1 MSSEITAGLE
11 RKLRSVQDLIE
22 SKQYKKALKQ
32 CNQFLKKSPS
42 PMLLCLK
49 AYTLQ
54 KLGEEAESFSII
66 ESLMSQKPSNPNLLT
81 LAGMVYK
88 ALGRFDRLTQIQ
100 AESFAS
106 NPSREAGEQVFNSY
120 ASDYNF
126 KEQYQVALKLYK
138 TFNDGKYGL
147 WAVESMALIAMNDP
161 SQSKLL
167 DLAGLFLN
175 KIKQNAE
182 FAGMREISEIEIFI
196 EEVRGRTEKV
206 VELLKKGRGVL
217 SDGLLREAQGL
228 EKLERLDEARE
239 VLEMMID
246 AGNQDLKVFWM
257 IADIDIKKGVNEVIG
272 IQEMQQIPSWT
283 KFEQIFRSESNSKG
297 VKRTAQL
304 SQIYIFTELIRS
316 NRLIGYSELLLTT
329 LTSYFISFYDI
340 PSVVE
345 DIKTTLIHLQPP
357 ESSTLLSSLS
367 HFNRP
372 TFSTQSELSKL
383 LVYTRLSFKFSEL
396 LDNSYLISLYT
407 QSLAFEQPPKKG
419 EHRQGDYFLLV
430 RSLNF
435 PLSHSVPQVELEHG
449 ISQSTYNY
457 FLKLQLIDNYTNTEF
472 VRKLLEIYSG
482 LDIKSVQH
490 ESLGYLVFAEL
501 NDWRL
506 FKTDLSKLLT
516 SCERFHKY
524 YAIDLAETTSQ
535 AYFYS
540 HVSQVLD
547 FAKFKERIDKSL
559 YFHMTQVTG
568 LYLEIVKKLQEGPV
582 KVNTDFLHQ
591 PIEGLA
597 MNWDENVLN
606 DYVPLKELGQKRE
619 RFGRWSDLRAFN
631 FERLAAGF
639 VCDFAFDEGK
649 ALRTLSKI
657 LSVVEGLGGMDE
669 FFKSAFEALS
679 QLMSGLADLK
689 QASLTKSEAS
699 LRNCIQSLELLDTNL
714 KRFTFWA
721 RFEQRESFV
730 YEGFIKDLKKIGF
743 LANTFAPLF
752 SICLSFL
759 KPLIPSQKSGKKA
772 KQGSSLSIGTLFP
785 QISGKLYRLFDDIIS
800 VLQNEEFLKSLD
812 SDNEIPLK
820 LSQVLIPEVNIEE
833 KSKEIVQ
840 TRRLLIKDL
849 CSEIHTIKSSST
861 ILLNK

>member
-1 MSSEITAGLE
+1 
-11 RKLRSVQDLIE
+11 
-22 SKQYKKALKQ
+22 
-32 CNQFLKKSPS
+32 
-42 PMLLCLK
+42 MLLCLK

-54 KLGEEAESFSII
+54 KLGEEAESFSIV

-100 AESFAS
+100 AESFIS
-106 NPSREAGEQVFNSY
+106 NPTRETGEQVFNSY

-147 WAVESMALIAMNDP
+147 WAVESMALIATKDP
-161 SQSKLL
+161 SQAKLL

-175 KIKQNAE
+175 KIKQSAE
-182 FAGMREISEIEIFI
+182 FAGMREISELEIFI
-196 EEVRGRTEKV
+196 EEVKGRTEKV

-228 EKLERLDEARE
+228 ENLGRLDEARE

-246 AGNQDLKVFWM
+246 TGNQDLKVFWM
-257 IADIDIKKGVNEVIG
+257 LADIDIKKSVHAVIG
-272 IQEMQQIPSWT
+272 TQEMQQIQSWT
-283 KFEQIFRSESNSKG
+283 KFEQILGSESNNKSL
-297 VKRTAQL
+297 KRTAQL
-304 SQIYIFTELIRS
+304 SQIYTLTELIRS
-316 NRLIGYSELLLTT
+316 NRLTGYSELLLSNLNT
-329 LTSYFISFYDI
+329 YFNSFFEI

-345 DIKTTLIHLQPP
+345 DIKTALIHLHPA
-357 ESSTLLSSLS
+357 ESSALLSSLS
-367 HFNRP
+367 HFNHP
-372 TFSTQSELSKL
+372 SISTQSELSQV
-383 LVYTRLSFKFSEL
+383 LVYTRLSFKFSEVI
-396 LDNSYLISLYT
+396 DNRHLISLYT

-435 PLSHSVPQVELEHG
+435 PLTHSVPQFELEHG
-449 ISQSTYNY
+449 ITQSTYNY

-506 FKTDLSKLLT
+506 FKTDLSKLLA

-524 YAIDLAETTSQ
+524 YALDLAETTSQ

-540 HVSQVLD
+540 HLSQVLD
-547 FAKFKERIDKSL
+547 FAKFKDQIDKSL

-591 PIEGLA
+591 PIEGLV
-597 MNWDENVLN
+597 MNCDENVLN

-631 FERLAAGF
+631 LERLAAGF
-639 VCDFAFDEGK
+639 VCDFAYDEAK
-649 ALRTLSKI
+649 ALKTLPEI
-657 LSVVEGLGGMDE
+657 LSVVDGLEGMHE
-669 FFKSAFEALS
+669 FYKSAFEALS
-679 QLMSGLADLK
+679 HLMSGLVDLK
-689 QASLTKSEAS
+689 QGNIMKSESS
-699 LRNCIQSLELLDTNL
+699 LRSSIQRFELLETSVKN
-714 KRFTFWA
+714 FQFWT
-721 RFEQRESFV
+721 RFEQKESFV

-752 SICLSFL
+752 TLCLSFL

-772 KQGSSLSIGTLFP
+772 KQGSNVSLGTLLP
-785 QISGKLYRLFDDIIS
+785 QMSGILFRLFDDIILI
-800 VLQNEEFLKSLD
+800 LQNEEFLNSLD
-812 SDNEIPLK
+812 NDNQTSLK
-820 LSQVLIPEVNIEE
+820 LSQVLIPEINTEE